1 MTLIPG
7 SIDVWQVLSVGVA
20 VFARVCGAME
30 LSSIEK
36 LLGEA
41 VLLSLQNARITVD
54 QAADAMKMHPSQLH
68 KCLRGDASHHFSL
81 NRLLRLP
88 WEFWFFFSS
97 SLVYLVAK
105 KRAAEIAD
113 TFGLS
118 RAAD

>member
-1 MTLIPG
+1 MTVVSG
-7 SIDVWQVLSVGVA
+7 SFSVWQVVAAGVI
-20 VFARVCGAME
+20 VFLRICGAMD
-30 LSSIEK
+30 LSPLEK

-54 QAADAMKMHPSQLH
+54 QAADAMRMHPSQLH
-68 KCLRGDASHHFSL
+68 KCLRGDPSHHFSL

-97 SLVYLVAK
+97 ALVYLVAK
-105 KRAAEIAD
+105 KRASEIAD

-118 RAAD
+118 RAD

>member
-1 MTLIPG
+1 MTVIPG
-7 SIDVWQVLSVGVA
+7 SFSFWQVALAGVA
-20 VFARVCGAME
+20 IFLRVCGAMD
-30 LSSIEK
+30 LSPLEK

-68 KCLRGDASHHFSL
+68 KCLRGDPSHHFSL

-88 WEFWFFFSS
+88 WEFWLLFSPT
-97 SLVYLVAK
+97 LLYLVAK
-105 KRAAEIAD
+105 KRASEIAD